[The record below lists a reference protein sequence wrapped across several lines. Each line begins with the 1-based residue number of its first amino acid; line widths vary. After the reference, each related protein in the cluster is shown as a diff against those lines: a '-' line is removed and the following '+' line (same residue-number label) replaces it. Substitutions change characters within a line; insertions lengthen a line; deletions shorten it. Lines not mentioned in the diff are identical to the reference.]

1 MIDKFVKLSVKK
13 SSAVTT
19 DPLCSSLIVSMY
31 MYMYIFTDRAQNKSK
46 ERSKLVLPFVPVVVA
61 AAAFAAH
68 YAGLS

>member
-1 MIDKFVKLSVKK
+1 MIDTFVKLSVKK

-19 DPLCSSLIVSMY
+19 DPLCSSLIVSI
-31 MYMYIFTDRAQNKSK
+31 YISTDRAQNKSK
-46 ERSKLVLPFVPVVVA
+46 ERPKLVLPLVPVVVA